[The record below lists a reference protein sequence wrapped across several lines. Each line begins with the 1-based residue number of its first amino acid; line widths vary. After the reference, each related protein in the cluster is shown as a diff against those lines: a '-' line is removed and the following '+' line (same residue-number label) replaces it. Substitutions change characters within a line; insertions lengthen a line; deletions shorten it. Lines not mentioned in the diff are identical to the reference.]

1 MPALV
6 HFAPSLTQGNL
17 TIGPSSVN
25 TQVNGLVEVSID
37 YICRESDLEAQIEK
51 FYVDAP
57 PPIFPTRGI
66 SPSNLQQGKLFMVN
80 YGVTQ
85 QYGVATINARY
96 AGVTSKAVRPFKTFS
111 YSDFAVGAKVY
122 VSLTGNFGGGDFLPF
137 NEPDNDFLGGSNNYS
152 MTVGM
157 RGRVESIKYTW
168 ASLDTDAVPT
178 SLPARPTAADAIAD
192 IELIAGAISY
202 RTDLT
207 GRFGNVFSEAVWQEI
222 AAGQLEQS
230 YQPVNVGALEVLQY
244 AAQQNGLVGLVPRVF
259 DALTIDQWTARGVG
273 PQILFS
279 ISRRSEAV
287 TPSVYIREIE
297 YKPSVR

>member
-6 HFAPSLTQGNL
+6 HFAPDLTQGSL
-17 TIGPSSVN
+17 VIGPSSVN

-37 YICRESDLEAQIEK
+37 YICRESDLDTQVEK

-66 SPSNLQQGKLFMVN
+66 SPSNLQQGKLFMIN
-80 YGVTQ
+80 YGVTH

-96 AGVTSKAVRPFKTFS
+96 AGVTSKAILPFKTFS
-111 YSDFAVGAKVY
+111 YNDFAVGAKVY
-122 VSLTGNFGGGDFLPF
+122 VSLTGSFGGQDYLPQ
-137 NEPDNDFLGGSNNYS
+137 NEADNDFLFGNNYA

-168 ASLDTDAVPT
+168 ASLDTDALPT
-178 SLPARPTAADAIAD
+178 SLPARPTAADAIAE

-202 RTDLT
+202 RTDLQ
-207 GRFGNVFSEAVWQEI
+207 GRFGSVFTKAVWTEI
-222 AAGQLEQS
+222 AAGQLAQS
-230 YQPVNVGALEVLQY
+230 YEPVKVGALEVLEY
-244 AAQQNGLVGLVPRVF
+244 AAAQNGLVGLVPRVF
-259 DALTIDQWTARGVG
+259 ESLTVDQWTARGVG
-273 PQILFS
+273 PRILFS
-279 ISRRSEAV
+279 VSRRTEAV

-297 YKPSVR
+297 YKPSVK